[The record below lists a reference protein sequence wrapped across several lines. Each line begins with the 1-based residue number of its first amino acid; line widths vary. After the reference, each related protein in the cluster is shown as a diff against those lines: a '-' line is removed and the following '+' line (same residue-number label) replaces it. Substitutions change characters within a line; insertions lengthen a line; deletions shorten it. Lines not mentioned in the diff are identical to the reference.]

1 MKENIKDKISI
12 EFLPNYVIENK
23 IHLLEGIKRILIS
36 NNQTFIPTL
45 YERIEFKGTLEE
57 KVNYRI
63 QERLNNY
70 HYILA
75 IYDEE
80 VVGFTE
86 FRTDDSSIGETYH
99 YCINVGTSAVH
110 LDFQGYGIAKML
122 YKELDELAMLLDVD
136 AVLRSTWTMNSKQI
150 KLYESFGYREIERLE
165 NSRGEG
171 NHLVKYC
178 KWFK

>member
-1 MKENIKDKISI
+1 MKEDIKGKII
-12 EFLPNYVIENK
+12 IKFLPKHIIAK
-23 IHLLEGIKRILIS
+23 KLSFLRGIKEILIS
-36 NNQTFIPTL
+36 NNNSFIPTL
-45 YERIEFKGTLEE
+45 YERIEFEGTLEE
-57 KVNYRI
+57 KIDYRI

-75 IYDEE
+75 IYDGE

-122 YKELDELAMLLDVD
+122 YKELDELAIILNVD
-136 AVLRSTWTMNSKQI
+136 AVLRSTWTMNAKQI
-150 KLYESFGYREIERLE
+150 KLYESFGYREIGRLE